1 MEHNRTTDWSLLA
14 GIGLVVLGAWLLG
27 QRLLGSAWEP
37 VARLVRFLTSVAWPI
52 VVIAAG
58 VLLIVAA
65 KRGSIHAP
73 AAGTRLY
80 RSRSDRMLTGVLA
93 GVGNYLGIDP
103 TWVRIAYVI
112 LTLATSFFPALV
124 AYIIATVIIP
134 EEPVASAGASQW
146 PTPPTPPAPPVPTP
160 PAPPPAPPAPNPP
173 VPPTPPAS
181 PASAAPEA
189 PEPPKTPE
197 A

>member
-1 MEHNRTTDWSLLA
+1 MERNRTTDWSLVA
-14 GIGLVVLGAWLLG
+14 GIGLVVLGVWLLG

-37 VARLVRFLTSVAWPI
+37 LARLVRFLTSVAWPI

-58 VLLIVAA
+58 VMLIVAA
-65 KRGSIHAP
+65 RRGTLHAP

-93 GVGNYLGIDP
+93 GVGHYLGLDP

-134 EEPVASAGASQW
+134 EEPVASPGASQW
-146 PTPPTPPAPPVPTP
+146 QSVPTPPAPPVP
-160 PAPPPAPPAPNPP
+160 PAPTPPAPPAP
-173 VPPTPPAS
+173 TPPEP
-181 PASAAPEA
+181 PAPAAPEA

>member
-1 MEHNRTTDWSLLA
+1 MERNRTTDWSLLA

-27 QRLLGSAWEP
+27 ERLLGSAWEP
-37 VARLVRFLTSVAWPI
+37 VARLVRFLTSVAWPL

-58 VLLIVAA
+58 LLLIIAA
-65 KRGSIHAP
+65 RRGNIHAP

-93 GVGNYLGIDP
+93 GVGHYFGIDP
-103 TWVRIAYVI
+103 TWVRIGYVI

-134 EEPVASAGASQW
+134 EEPAASAGTSQW
-146 PTPPTPPAPPVPTP
+146 QSATTPPAPPVPAAPAVPTP
-160 PAPPPAPPAPNPP
+160 PAPP
-173 VPPTPPAS
+173 
-181 PASAAPEA
+181 APEA